1 MLHSAGMRVIAVT
14 DAGGG
19 VYNQAGLDAASLA
32 RHVDQTGSVA
42 GFERA
47 DPLDP
52 ERIWEIEC
60 ELAVPAAL
68 AGVITADVAEKMGAQ
83 LMVEAANGP
92 TLPEADPVL
101 ERRNIVV
108 IPDILANAGG
118 VTASYF
124 EWAQG
129 RQGFAWEGDLVA
141 ERLKRVM
148 SAAFDAVWRR
158 SRDLKVTPRRGAV
171 AVALERVGEAIEL
184 RGLFP

>member
-1 MLHSAGMRVIAVT
+1 MLHSAGMRVVAVT

-19 VYNQAGLDAASLA
+19 VYNSAGLDAASLA

-42 GFERA
+42 GFERS

-52 ERIWEIEC
+52 KRIWEIEC

-83 LMVEAANGP
+83 LIVEAANGP

-108 IPDILANAGG
+108 IPDILANGDGLLLRVGTRPARFRLGG
-118 VTASYF
+118 RPC
-124 EWAQG
+124 G
-129 RQGFAWEGDLVA
+129 RAPEACDVGGL
-141 ERLKRVM
+141 
-148 SAAFDAVWRR
+148 RR
-158 SRDLKVTPRRGAV
+158 SV
-171 AVALERVGEAIEL
+171 APVA
-184 RGLFP
+184 